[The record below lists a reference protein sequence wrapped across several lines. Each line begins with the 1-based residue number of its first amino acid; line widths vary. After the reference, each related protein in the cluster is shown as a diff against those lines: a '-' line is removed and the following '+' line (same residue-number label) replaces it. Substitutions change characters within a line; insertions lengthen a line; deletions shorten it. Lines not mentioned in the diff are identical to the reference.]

1 MKYFLIIGLLL
12 GLSCAQANPVAE
24 TELKNIDEIQSQLNV
39 KKDWAKYRYDEASA
53 ACYKKFFTDSCLKD
67 ARTAY
72 RQETLDI
79 RNQELPMHDR
89 QRELKE
95 ILKSERDQK
104 RKLESQNP
112 QKAAQ
117 RADNKK
123 AFEEKQEKMIER
135 TLDLEERRK
144 DAAKR
149 AQENR
154 QTSPF

>member
-1 MKYFLIIGLLL
+1 MRLILATALLWVF
-12 GLSCAQANPVAE
+12 SCANATPVAE
-24 TELKNIDEIQSQLNV
+24 AELKKIDEIQSQLNV
-39 KKDWAKYRYDEASA
+39 KKDWAKFRYDEASA
-53 ACYKKFFTDSCLKD
+53 ACYTKFFTDSCLKD
-67 ARTAY
+67 ARAIY
-72 RQETLDI
+72 RKETLDI

-95 ILKSERDQK
+95 TLKTERDQK
-104 RKLESQNP
+104 RRLESQDP
-112 QKAAQ
+112 KKAAQ

>member
-1 MKYFLIIGLLL
+1 MAI
-12 GLSCAQANPVAE
+12 ANPVAE
-24 TELKNIDEIQSQLNV
+24 AELKKIDEIQSQLNI
-39 KKDWAKYRYDEASA
+39 KKDWAKYRYEETSA

-67 ARTAY
+67 ARAAY
-72 RQETLDI
+72 RRETLDI
-79 RNQELPMHDR
+79 RTQELPMHDR

-95 ILKSERDQK
+95 ALKNERDQK
-104 RKLESQNP
+104 RRLESQDP

-135 TLDLEERRK
+135 TLDLEDRRK